1 MTIRQTGN
9 RSFVNRLAF
18 GAVLGSASGVL
29 AVTFGVPGLS
39 LLAVVVALSAL
50 IPPRYAFLAGVLI
63 ATGGLWLF
71 FSVRAVIFCAANPSS
86 CSGPQPEVFAVV
98 SGVVLAVGL
107 LAFVVTRRRF
117 GPSSDIRRR

>member
-1 MTIRQTGN
+1 MNVQQTGD

-50 IPPRYAFLAGVLI
+50 IPPRYAFLAGLLI
-63 ATGGLWLF
+63 AIGGLWLF
-71 FSVRAVIFCAANPSS
+71 FSVRSVIYCAASPSS
-86 CSGPQPEVFAVV
+86 CSGPQPGPFAVV

-107 LAFVVTRRRF
+107 LALAVTRRRL
-117 GPSSDIRRR
+117 GPSRDIARR